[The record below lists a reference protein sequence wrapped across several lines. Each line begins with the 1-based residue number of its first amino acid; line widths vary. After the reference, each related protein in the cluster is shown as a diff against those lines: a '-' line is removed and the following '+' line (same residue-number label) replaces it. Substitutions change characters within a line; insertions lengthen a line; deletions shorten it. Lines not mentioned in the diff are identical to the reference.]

1 MCIRDR
7 NYILR
12 LKKKDFTKAL
22 VENLYA
28 YALGR
33 DVGFEDEEEINYIV
47 DEVADDDFR
56 FQTVIEQ
63 IVMSPSFYKKE
74 LTWLDK
80 IVGR

>member
-1 MCIRDR
+1 M
-7 NYILR
+7 
-12 LKKKDFTKAL
+12 

-33 DVGFEDEEEINYIV
+33 DVGFEDEEEISNIV
-47 DEVADDDFR
+47 AEVVDDDFR
-56 FQTVIEQ
+56 FQTIIEQ
-63 IVMSPSFYKKE
+63 IVMTPSFYKKE